1 MRRHKAVDR
10 LQNLAL
16 LLLTLSALFLLSR
29 LMVTGSGWAGLQEL
43 LPAGPSGGRPDQT
56 VDLGEVMPAF
66 HLVVT
71 GDSEYG
77 RYTQLSADGGD
88 LQQILPLFQE
98 ALGSATVVGAAAD
111 KTLQEALACP
121 SLYLDLT
128 VELPS
133 AVVTAWL
140 GEGDGFGRNVRAMA
154 LAAEDGESAFLYL
167 RSEDGSIF
175 RYNTALPVSAVTEIT
190 DSLSPNGGSFAYESN
205 FAPLAPY
212 TVLVA
217 QPPEVPRVQGD
228 LPAGYTAYNLLTA
241 LDFNAHTNARY
252 PESDGTEVVVESPR
266 LLRLSPD
273 GQVTY
278 ACDGETTSA
287 LYRVPCAGESP
298 TAAEAVQAA
307 GNLAAVLTEST
318 AASPLYLRS
327 LTQSEG
333 GYRVTFGYQVEGV
346 SVFFPNDAPGLTVNI
361 SGTAITSFVY
371 RCREYTAAE
380 ETESLMPSEMAVAI
394 ASLSPGSGLSV
405 GYVDN
410 GTEVAA
416 RWLPR

>member
-1 MRRHKAVDR
+1 MTRHRAVNR
-10 LQNLAL
+10 LQNLTL

-29 LMVTGSGWAGLQEL
+29 LMLAGSGWTGLQDL
-43 LPAGPSGGRPDQT
+43 LPAGAAGGRPNQT
-56 VDLGEVMPAF
+56 MDLGEVMPAF

-77 RYTQLSADGGD
+77 RYTQLGAGGED

-98 ALGSATVVGAAAD
+98 ALGSASVVGAAAD
-111 KTLQEALACP
+111 KTLQEALASP

-128 VELPS
+128 VELPA
-133 AVVTAWL
+133 AVVSAWL
-140 GEGDGFGRNVRAMA
+140 GEGDSFGRNVRAMA
-154 LAAEDGESAFLYL
+154 LAAEDEESAFLYL
-167 RSEDGSIF
+167 RSDDGSIF
-175 RYNTALPVSAVTEIT
+175 RYNTALPVSAVTEIA
-190 DSLSPNGGSFAYESN
+190 DSVSPNGGSFAYESN

-217 QPPEVPRVQGD
+217 QPPEIPQLHGD
-228 LPAGYTAYNLLTA
+228 IPAGYTAYNLLTA

-266 LLRLSPD
+266 LLRLSP
-273 GQVTY
+273 GGEVTY
-278 ACDGETTSA
+278 VCDGETTST

-298 TAAEAVQAA
+298 TAVEAVQAA

-318 AASPLYLRS
+318 VASPLYLRT
-327 LTQSEG
+327 LTPYEN
-333 GYRVTFGYQVEGV
+333 GYRITFGYQVEGFP
-346 SVFFPNDAPGLTVNI
+346 VFFPSDAPGLTVNI
-361 SGTAITSFVY
+361 SGTAITSFIY
-371 RCREYTAAE
+371 RCRSYTAE
-380 ETESLMPSEMAVAI
+380 EEMESMMPSEMAVAI